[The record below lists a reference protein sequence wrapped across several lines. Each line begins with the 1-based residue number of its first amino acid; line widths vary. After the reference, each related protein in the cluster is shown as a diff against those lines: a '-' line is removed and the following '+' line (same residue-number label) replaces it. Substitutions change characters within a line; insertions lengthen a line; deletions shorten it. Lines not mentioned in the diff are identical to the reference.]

1 MSKNNKIIIII
12 GIKIIIL
19 LIAVISNY
27 LILKYLGTEFKEA
40 SAVVVSGGEDGPTT
54 IYISASFIMVNII
67 KFTPSIIIGINLLM
81 FIVFDILEIVKRKIY
96 DRRNKLKIIFGINLR
111 IIIASLVEIIVY
123 SAIPAL
129 SIFGNIILISIFL
142 IIMYLK
148 RIESNK

>member
-1 MSKNNKIIIII
+1 MSKNNRIIIII

-19 LIAVISNY
+19 LIAVILNY

-40 SAVVVSGGEDGPTT
+40 SAVVVGGSEDGPTT
-54 IYISASFIMVNII
+54 IYISSTHIMMNIL

-81 FIVFDILEIVKRKIY
+81 FIVFDILEIVKRKFY
-96 DRRNKLKIIFGINLR
+96 DRRNKLKIILGINLR
-111 IIIASLVEIIVY
+111 IIITSLVEIIVY

-148 RIESNK
+148 RIKSNK